1 MQRRDL
7 CELTN
12 VCDPDRKRDE
22 SLLRRRLDFLA
33 KAARWG
39 LSEERRSALP
49 CALEATNKK
58 RKRRD
63 AKKGDVP
70 KKR

>member
-1 MQRRDL
+1 MTVG
-7 CELTN
+7 EN
-12 VCDPDRKRDE
+12 ASSGEP
-22 SLLRRRLDFLA
+22 
-33 KAARWG
+33 

-70 KKR
+70 KKC